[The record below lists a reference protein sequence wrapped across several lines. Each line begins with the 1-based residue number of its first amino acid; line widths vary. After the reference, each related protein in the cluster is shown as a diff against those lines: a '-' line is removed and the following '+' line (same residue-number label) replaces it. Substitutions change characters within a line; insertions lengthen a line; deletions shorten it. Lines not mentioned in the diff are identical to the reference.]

1 MRNISFQGT
10 FCQVELQF
18 AHYVD
23 TRPCFCFDIIDVLVP
38 VAVAGE
44 DETKVFVRSFFV
56 VTC

>member
-1 MRNISFQGT
+1 MNRFKGLS
-10 FCQVELQF
+10 VKLKLQF

-44 DETKVFVRSFFV
+44 DETKVFV
-56 VTC
+56 